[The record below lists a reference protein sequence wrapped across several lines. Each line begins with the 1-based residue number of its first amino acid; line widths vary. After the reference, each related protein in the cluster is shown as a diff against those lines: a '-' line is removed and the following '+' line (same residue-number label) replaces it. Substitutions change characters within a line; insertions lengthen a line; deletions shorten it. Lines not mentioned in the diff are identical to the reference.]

1 MNSKLYD
8 LLFVI
13 GLFLTLI
20 GSVVLGTFFMGPSD
34 VVQGIRVNL
43 LGGSCLTFIGVSMIV
58 GSFFTDKAD
67 GKM

>member
-8 LLFVI
+8 LLFLI

-20 GSVVLGTFFMGPSD
+20 GAVVLGTFLLGPSD

-43 LGGSCLTFIGVSMIV
+43 LGGSMLTLIGVSMII
-58 GSFFTDKAD
+58 GSFVSTQDK
-67 GKM
+67 M